1 MFRSTH
7 ESDLEDFSLN
17 LIDEKFKLS
26 LVKWPTETKNKF
38 KQEND
43 NELQTTKHHRRTHK
57 RPYNRRLETQA
68 AKLNQKIINASFCR
82 NVKILPKIAGVAAR
96 ELNEFLPSRAL
107 NYDKMHADELKPQ
120 TTTSKRCDER
130 GARSVFSDGPEI

>member
-1 MFRSTH
+1 MFRSAR
-7 ESDLEDFSLN
+7 ESGLEGFSLN
-17 LIDEKFKLS
+17 LIDEKFRLS
-26 LVKWPTETKNKF
+26 LVKQPTETKNKF
-38 KQEND
+38 KQESD
-43 NELQTTKHHRRTHK
+43 NELQTTKYHRRTHK

-107 NYDKMHADELKPQ
+107 NYDKTHADELKPQ

-130 GARSVFSDGPEI
+130 DRFFR